1 MELDPRPPQV
11 WVGVL
16 GPLVLRVGNAEVP
29 VPGARRRAL
38 LATLALAKGRVVGVD
53 RLVDMLWPDGP
64 PDDAAQALQNHVS
77 RLRAH
82 LGPAGGRL
90 VRRGAGYVLEL
101 ADEGLDVTVA
111 RAVAQE
117 LASVPPARALEV
129 VAGALDLWR
138 GRALEE
144 FRGHPD
150 LDVEAVALDELRL
163 RLQDELVRA
172 RLEVGDPAAVADASA
187 AVAAEPLRERGVLL
201 LMQALARE
209 GRPAEAMTV
218 GTTYRRRLADET
230 GLDPGPALGR
240 LEQDIA
246 SGRFRARER
255 PAAAL
260 TARRT
265 VARPSGPLVGRER
278 DQDEVVRLLASQRVV
293 TLTGPGG
300 VGKTRLALEVAATVV
315 ERDQIDAVVVDLAAV
330 EDASRVVQAVSS
342 TIGLRLVAAVPSV
355 ADLAT
360 ALADAALFLVLD
372 NAEHVAE
379 ACRELVNAVDQYA
392 PGVRVLATSRVTLHA
407 RSEHVVRL
415 QPLPTPRDA
424 SDLPYLERQPSVRAF
439 LEHVRRRDRSYE
451 LTAIDAGPLV
461 EILQHLDGLPLAI
474 ELVAGQVAMLP
485 LAAVRDRLGLD
496 LGTPATGPEEDRQ
509 RTLRLTIRWS
519 YDRVTSAQQSLLRAI
534 AAFPGGVDLA
544 TVEELATAVAPG
556 HAAVR
561 LLHGLLDASL
571 LDVDTGRTR
580 YRLLFT
586 VRAYLLEEVAR
597 LGERA
602 AIEERFIQ
610 WAVQT
615 ADEIGAGLSG
625 PAEAQADRRLR
636 AELDNLRAGRDL
648 ARAAGRTGARVQITL
663 ALDQPLLWRDL
674 REVWSWCLELAA
686 APEIEGDPRE
696 VELRGA
702 GAEAARQAGDY
713 DRAVELA
720 RSGLEISARSGH
732 DPDQAAR
739 CWSALA
745 AVAHYRGDFASAAR
759 DWERAALAIG
769 PAAAGLL
776 ASAAL
781 AAGYGGDPARARALL
796 DDARRQEATTPNSS
810 NHAFITYVEGE
821 LLAVNE
827 PAAAAP
833 AYVAAIEEARSVGA
847 NFVAG
852 VAGVGLASAQAR
864 TGNLAASA
872 EGFAQ
877 LLDFW
882 RSTGHG
888 PQLWTT
894 ARNAAALLLA
904 QGHTR
909 EAAQLLIRADATP
922 QATTV
927 DPDIARH
934 SGRSFVAVS
943 SVVGAEEL
951 EALRAQVPEMSTREI
966 IDAARAALNT
976 IALSHFDTR
985 HPSSDTIGAGP
996 SIAG

>member
-1 MELDPRPPQV
+1 MNRDPGPPQV

-16 GPLVLRVGNAEVP
+16 GPLVLRVGDAEVP

-38 LATLALAKGRVVGVD
+38 LATLALAGGRVVGVD
-53 RLVDMLWPDGP
+53 RLVDTLWPDGP

-90 VRRGAGYVLEL
+90 ARRAAGYVLDL
-101 ADEGLDVTVA
+101 PDEGLDVTVA
-111 RAVAQE
+111 RAVAND
-117 LASVPPARALEV
+117 LPGLPPGEALEV
-129 VAGALDLWR
+129 VASALNLWR
-138 GRALEE
+138 GPALEE

-172 RLEVGDPAAVADASA
+172 RLEVGDPAAVAEASA

-201 LMQALARE
+201 LMQALAQE

-218 GTTYRRRLADET
+218 GSAYRRRLAEET

-240 LEQDIA
+240 LEQHIA
-246 SGRFRARER
+246 SGQLRAREQ
-255 PAAAL
+255 PAALA
-260 TARRT
+260 ARRT
-265 VARPSGPLVGRER
+265 AARPSGPFVGRER
-278 DQDEVVRLLASQRVV
+278 DQDEVVRLLAGQRVV

-300 VGKTRLALEVAATVV
+300 VGKTRLALEVAATLV

-330 EDASRVVQAVSS
+330 EDTSRVVQAVSS
-342 TIGLRLVAAVPSV
+342 TIGLRLVAAVPSP

-372 NAEHVAE
+372 NAEHVRE
-379 ACRELVNAVDQYA
+379 ACRDLVDAVDQHA
-392 PGVRVLATSRVTLHA
+392 PGVRVLTTSRVTLHA

-424 SDLPYLERQPSVRAF
+424 SDLPLLERQPSVRAF

-451 LTAIDAGPLV
+451 LTAIDAEPLV

-474 ELVAGQVAMLP
+474 ELVAGQVTMLP

-496 LGTPATGPEEDRQ
+496 LGTPDAGPEEDRQ

-519 YDRVTSAQQSLLRAI
+519 YDRLTSAQQSLLRSI
-534 AAFPGGVDLA
+534 AAFPGGVDLD

-556 HAAVR
+556 HAPVR

-586 VRAYLLEEVAR
+586 VRAFLLEEVAQ

-602 AIEERFIQ
+602 AIEHRFME
-610 WAVQT
+610 WAVRN

-625 PAEAQADRRLR
+625 PAEAKADRRLR

-648 ARAAGRTGARVQITL
+648 ARAAGLTAARVRITL
-663 ALDQPLLWRDL
+663 ALDQPLIWRDL
-674 REVWSWCLELAA
+674 REVWSWCLELAS

-720 RSGLEISARSGH
+720 RSGLEISARTGR
-732 DPDQAAR
+732 DVAQAAR

-759 DWERAALAIG
+759 DWERSARAIG
-769 PAAAGLL
+769 PGAAGLL

-781 AAGYGGDPARARALL
+781 AAGYGGDLPRARALL
-796 DDARRQEATTPNSS
+796 DDARRQERTTPNSS
-810 NHAFITYVEGE
+810 NHAFITYVDGE
-821 LLAVNE
+821 LLAVDD
-827 PAAAAP
+827 PGAAIP

-852 VAGVGLASAQAR
+852 VAGVGLASVQAR
-864 TGNLAASA
+864 TGDVAASA
-872 EGFAQ
+872 ASFAQ

-882 RSTGHG
+882 HDTGHG

-894 ARNAAALLLA
+894 ARNAAALLVA

-909 EAAQLLIRADATP
+909 EAALLLARADATP
-922 QATTV
+922 QATAV
-927 DPDIARH
+927 GPDIARH
-934 SGRSFVAVS
+934 SGRSFVPVS
-943 SVVGAEEL
+943 SLVDAEQL
-951 EALRAQVPEMSTREI
+951 EALRAEVAGMSTREV
-966 IDAARAALNT
+966 IDAARAALET
-976 IALSHFDTR
+976 IAIRRTHTR
-985 HPSSDTIGAGP
+985 LW
-996 SIAG
+996 